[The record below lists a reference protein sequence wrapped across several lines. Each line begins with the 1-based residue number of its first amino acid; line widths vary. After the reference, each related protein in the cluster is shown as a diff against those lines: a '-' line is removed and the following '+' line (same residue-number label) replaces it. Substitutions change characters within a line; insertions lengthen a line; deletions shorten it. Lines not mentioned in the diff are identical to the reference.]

1 MADNSGFDQESGF
14 SNHIV
19 ILGWSE
25 RVARIISHLRNNVL
39 RGSNDIHPI
48 VVVTEET
55 IDRRSVDNFEKVYF
69 LYGRSN
75 SNEVL
80 KRADIGRARAL
91 LIPTKSQTN
100 TTSDGGTV
108 FSLLAALSIR
118 PDLQV
123 CVEMTSPEN
132 GDALE
137 HIVHTSVVEGDVE
150 VVSLESICEKLLAQA
165 AINKGIT
172 RVYNNLL
179 SFCEESNE
187 IYVTPLSPQHNNKSY
202 RDLSQL
208 AFERQVILLGYER
221 NGEMTLNPKD
231 REIIL
236 HAGDLIWFMSY
247 NKKDGLLVF
256 CPEVLVV

>member
-1 MADNSGFDQESGF
+1 MADNSGYDQESGF

-25 RVARIISHLRNNVL
+25 RVARIISHLRNNVH

-55 IDRRSVDNFEKVYF
+55 IDRRSVGNFEKVYF

-75 SNEVL
+75 S
-80 KRADIGRARAL
+80 
-91 LIPTKSQTN
+91 TKSQTN

-150 VVSLESICEKLLAQA
+150 VVSLESFCEKLLAQA
-165 AINKGIT
+165 AINRGIT

-187 IYVTPLSPQHNNKSY
+187 IYVTPLSPRHNNKSF
-202 RDLSQL
+202 RDLFLL

-221 NGEMTLNPKD
+221 DGEMTLNPKD
-231 REIIL
+231 REVIL
-236 HAGDLIWFMSY
+236 HAGDLVWFMSY

-256 CPEVLVV
+256 CPEVLGV